1 MDDQMWRVLESAQDL
16 MEEALQQRASRL
28 SGTRVLQSLVMV
40 LARQFLTEEQQQQVE
55 VILELHENCVRR

>member
-1 MDDQMWRVLESAQDL
+1 MSDQVQRALESAEVL
-16 MEEALQQRASRL
+16 MEDALEQRSSRL

-40 LARQFLTEEQQQQVE
+40 LACQFLAEEQQQQVE